1 MDVARPFPQHTEY
14 VSGSIKPNHVSQT
27 QMDNDVRRIYDEWKA
42 RYLTKNPKESDQ
54 YYVFYNLEKTV
65 EPENAVSSSEG
76 HGYGM
81 LATVVMVGHDSNAKT
96 YFDGLYR
103 FYKAHPSVYNSALMA
118 WQQVKDS
125 KGNIIDNRGH

>member
-1 MDVARPFPQHTEY
+1 MDY
-14 VSGSIKPNHVSQT
+14 
-27 QMDNDVRRIYDEWKA
+27 DVRRIYDEWKA

-81 LATVVMVGHDSNAKT
+81 LATVVMAGHDSNAKT